1 MKLVIWSNHNQG
13 GSKVNNIWI
22 YVLALLFGIIIVI
35 MPAIV
40 AYLIALYLIVFGI
53 AGIIRFLRKT

>member
-1 MKLVIWSNHNQG
+1 
-13 GSKVNNIWI
+13 VNNIWI

-53 AGIIRFLRKT
+53 AGIIRFLRKA